1 MLINAPYSAPKS
13 ATKRVF
19 LITDNDDP
27 FAGSHNPRLITSAR
41 TTLIVCEKF
50 LHATR
55 AEGVTFSGSLAG
67 WCERRAFLHQHG
79 R

>member
-1 MLINAPYSAPKS
+1 MLINAPSSAPKS

-41 TTLIVCEKF
+41 TTLVVSEKI
-50 LHATR
+50 LQI
-55 AEGVTFSGSLAG
+55 GSLLNLICPGSAAG
-67 WCERRAFLHQHG
+67 WCERRTFFHQH

>member
-1 MLINAPYSAPKS
+1 MLINEPSSAPKS

-41 TTLIVCEKF
+41 TTLVVSDEILQIGGLC
-50 LHATR
+50 
-55 AEGVTFSGSLAG
+55 
-67 WCERRAFLHQHG
+67 
-79 R
+79 

>member
-1 MLINAPYSAPKS
+1 MLINAPSSAPKS

-41 TTLIVCEKF
+41 TTLVVSEKI
-50 LHATR
+50 LQIGGLR
-55 AEGVTFSGSLAG
+55 
-67 WCERRAFLHQHG
+67 
-79 R
+79 